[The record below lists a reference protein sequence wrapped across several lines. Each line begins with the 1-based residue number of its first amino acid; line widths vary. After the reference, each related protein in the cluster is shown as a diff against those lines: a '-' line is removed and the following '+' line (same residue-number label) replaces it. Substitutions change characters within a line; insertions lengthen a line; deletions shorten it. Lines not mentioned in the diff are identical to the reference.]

1 MDPKTRGDVAPELP
15 VEAVEGNE
23 VPEQGEQNGAAGAEA
38 VEVPGSDDDGE
49 GEQPGKLN
57 PAAQAAVDR
66 RIGKVVAKQK
76 QAEAQ
81 VASLT
86 QERDAAKTEL
96 EQLRGK
102 VSDTAVM
109 AAAEAAGVLPQFLQP
124 EDTELFKRSS
134 RLTQERDYWRARSR
148 EGGCTIQGR
157 EYTAEQCNDFA
168 AQKNDDLADV
178 LPDVKARR
186 REISK
191 EIKTLLELG
200 KAAKTAK
207 WVPGA
212 ASTAAPKAPP
222 DGGKPPAKPSDPTPT
237 RTPAPTL
244 DLDKVNSTDDL
255 ARAILAEKQAR
266 SKGR

>member
-1 MDPKTRGDVAPELP
+1 MDPKTTGAVAPELP
-15 VEAVEGNE
+15 AEAVEGNE
-23 VPEQGEQNGAAGAEA
+23 VGEHVEQDGAAGAEA
-38 VEVPGSDDDGE
+38 VDEPGAVDDGG
-49 GEQPGKLN
+49 GEQTGKLS
-57 PAAQAAVDR
+57 PAAQAAVDK

-102 VSDTAVM
+102 VTDTAVM

-124 EDTELFKRSS
+124 EDAELFKQSS

-168 AQKNDDLADV
+168 AQKNDELADV
-178 LPDVKARR
+178 LPDVKARK

-200 KAAKTAK
+200 KAAKAAK

-212 ASTAAPKAPP
+212 AGTAAPKAAP

-237 RTPAPTL
+237 RTPAPLL